1 MSKLRKI
8 LNYILVVL
16 GGALLIASIYKRD
29 ITVSFLGLIVMESS
43 LSSLSL
49 DKSDEKIKTLE
60 QEIEK
65 LKGDSNDTKH

>member
-65 LKGDSNDTKH
+65 LKGENI